1 MRDGAR
7 GSRLWH
13 LVNYPMV
20 SQNDALTRGNCFK
33 LLSACFY
40 EPEKDLF
47 VKERLCRSLQDLLDG
62 WAPGAAKAASNM
74 ERALADT
81 PQEQLSVDH
90 AELFLGPF
98 NLIAAPYGS
107 VYLEKN
113 RQVMGDTTIG
123 VLKIYQEAGLSVD
136 EKEPPDHVAIELEFM
151 SYLCIREAASR
162 AAGKAA
168 DAEKFLGWQKAFFQ
182 SYLSWLPSLCETIR
196 TGTKSPFYLSLADC
210 LALFIAACGQ
220 CYETRSANP
229 G

>member
-1 MRDGAR
+1 MI
-7 GSRLWH
+7 
-13 LVNYPMV
+13 
-20 SQNDALTRGNCFK
+20 SQNDAITRGNCFK

-47 VKERLCRSLQDLLDG
+47 VEERLCRRLRDLLDG
-62 WAPGAAKAASNM
+62 WASGAAKAASNM
-74 ERALADT
+74 ERALSDT

-98 NLIAAPYGS
+98 SLIAAPYGS

-123 VLKIYQEAGLSVD
+123 VLKTYQEAGLSVD

-151 SYLCIREAASR
+151 SYLCLREAESR
-162 AAGKAA
+162 AEGKTA
-168 DAEKFLGWQKAFFQ
+168 DAEKFIGWQRDFFQ

-210 LALFIAACGQ
+210 LALFHSSLQAML
-220 CYETRSANP
+220 
-229 G
+229 